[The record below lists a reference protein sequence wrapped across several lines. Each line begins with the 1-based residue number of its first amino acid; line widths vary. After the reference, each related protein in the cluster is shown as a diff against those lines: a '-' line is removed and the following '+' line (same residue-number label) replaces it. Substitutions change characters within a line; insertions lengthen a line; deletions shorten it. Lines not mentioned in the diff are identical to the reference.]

1 MKKLLVILSL
11 ILLSGI
17 AIGSG
22 ITRSTFIKTGYT
34 MLSTPF
40 VCTTADTITTSQ
52 TYTIL
57 ITNLQQ
63 FQQHQQFYF
72 DVTNVSGSPS
82 IVITAYGKVT
92 ESGAWVAIGSAI
104 TWTSDSNDGY
114 ITSTTP
120 INYNYFKIE
129 MVASGATQKSY
140 LHKFEVKTS
149 NAAAIPANSGTYTFA
164 RATTGT
170 ITLTSQDNDANCA
183 LTIGAGGTGAL
194 TLGDANST
202 TAITSSDWAIGATGA
217 MTGIGAITADG
228 LITGTAGATISGAT
242 TSINASS
249 NFATNIGTGTTTST
263 VTIGG
268 GSNGVAVNS
277 NTWDITAAGVFTGML
292 RNVLTDATGT
302 KSLASTDANC
312 VLFVTKSDGATT
324 VTIPDPSAAT
334 VGVIYYIIQTADQNL
349 VLTAT
354 SANSNSLVC
363 DGVATSDNVTISTAS
378 HKIGAGMIV
387 IGISATQWF
396 VGGLNPESLLTPEA
410 AD

>member
-22 ITRSTFIKTGYT
+22 ITRTAFIRTGYT

-40 VCTTADTITTSQ
+40 VCTANDTITTGQ

-72 DVTNVSGSPS
+72 DLTDVSGSANA
-82 IVITAYGKVT
+82 VTITAYGKVT
-92 ESGAWVAIGSAI
+92 ENGSWVQIGTPIS
-104 TWTSDSNDGY
+104 WSSDSNDGY

-129 MVASGATQKSY
+129 LVADGSEQKN
-140 LHKFEVKTS
+140 LLAAFEVKTS

-202 TAITSSDWAIGATGA
+202 TAIT
-217 MTGIGAITADG
+217 
-228 LITGTAGATISGAT
+228 
-242 TSINASS
+242 
-249 NFATNIGTGTTTST
+249 
-263 VTIGG
+263 
-268 GSNGVAVNS
+268 
-277 NTWDITAAGVFTGML
+277 
-292 RNVLTDATGT
+292 
-302 KSLASTDANC
+302 
-312 VLFVTKSDGATT
+312 
-324 VTIPDPSAAT
+324 
-334 VGVIYYIIQTADQNL
+334 
-349 VLTAT
+349 
-354 SANSNSLVC
+354 
-363 DGVATSDNVTISTAS
+363 
-378 HKIGAGMIV
+378 
-387 IGISATQWF
+387 
-396 VGGLNPESLLTPEA
+396 
-410 AD
+410 